1 MIRALATIL
10 ATLGATTATAE
21 AAPSF
26 CQRMAAELPMK
37 EKKVKGTVRAFDM
50 QTLNVAQRLLTGGSS
65 SFSFKIEPVDHSPE
79 EAERISAM
87 CDILPCTM
95 EGPFVLTM
103 ALEDGAKHVFEARP
117 GERARLEYAGTR
129 IRCSDL

>member
-1 MIRALATIL
+1 MKRAVATIL
-10 ATLGATTATAE
+10 ATLGAVTANAE
-21 AAPSF
+21 PAPSF
-26 CQRMAAELPMK
+26 CQRMAAKLPMK

-50 QTLNVAQRLLTGGSS
+50 QTLNLAQRLVTGGSS
-65 SFSFKIEPVDHSPE
+65 SFSFKIEPVEYSDE
-79 EAERISAM
+79 EAERINAM
-87 CDILPCTM
+87 CDVFPCTM

-103 ALEDGAKHVFEARP
+103 ALQDGSKHVFEARP